1 MPAASRSARAPDAP
15 DPSED
20 DYRFLRERA
29 SLLRSAGT
37 GPLTTAQANRLAK
50 HLGVDRATIYR
61 WMARFR
67 PARTLSSLRSRHGQS
82 LEPPKRLSRA
92 QEVIVFDAIHAFAR
106 QKGERRMVDLM
117 AEIEHRCR
125 LQKVPMPHRRSVDRR
140 VKRFPDLELVRRGD
154 PLPASPM
161 TAPGT
166 LHVRRPLDVVQ
177 IDHTRIDLVI
187 VDELYRH
194 PIGRPY
200 LTVAMDVASRA
211 VLAFVIGFEQPNAA
225 TVALCLARV
234 AQRKQAWLDSLGV
247 KVPWPME
254 GLPRSLHLDNGAEFH
269 SKALERGCA
278 EFGVELI
285 YRPRGR
291 PHFGGHIERFL
302 GTLMNRMRSLP
313 GATGPSVKGRKA
325 RQPVARAVFTL
336 REIEQWLALEIAG
349 VYHGT
354 EHRGLRGGAPAD
366 AWAAKPPKPLP
377 VERQRNIRIAFL
389 PGESRLVRRDGLHFQ
404 CIRYWHPV
412 FSAWAPKRMSLFVH
426 YDPRDLSRLYA
437 RTKKDEVLEIGYAD
451 VRHPPIS
458 YWEQRAAGRAIRAA
472 GRGPLTEQA
481 LFAAIEQKRALLARA
496 MQATR
501 QARRSLPGQAASTS
515 RSKRPAPSGGAA
527 SGTLPEMLDIDV
539 SKLTPYSGE
548 IWTSGPKGSRSE
560 KRRLVS

>member
-1 MPAASRSARAPDAP
+1 MPAAPRSKSVSDVS
-15 DPSED
+15 DLSEAE
-20 DYRFLRERA
+20 YRVLRKRV

-37 GPLTTAQANRLAK
+37 GPITTAQANRLAK
-50 HLGVDRATIYR
+50 ALGVDRATIYR

-117 AEIEHRCR
+117 ADIEHRCR
-125 LQKVPMPHRRSVDRR
+125 QQKVPIPHRRSVDRR
-140 VKRFPDLELVRRGD
+140 VKRDPDLELVRRGD
-154 PLPASPM
+154 PQPPSPK

-166 LHVRRPLDVVQ
+166 FHVRHPLDVVQ
-177 IDHTRIDLVI
+177 IDHTKIDLVI

-211 VLAFVIGFEQPNAA
+211 VLAIVIGAEQPNAA
-225 TVALCLARV
+225 TVALCLARA
-234 AQRKQAWLDSLGV
+234 AQPKQPWLDSLGV
-247 KVPWPME
+247 KVPWPMA

-325 RQPVARAVFTL
+325 RQSEARAVFTL
-336 REIEQWLALEIAG
+336 REIEQWLALEIGG
-349 VYHGT
+349 VYHAT
-354 EHRGLRGGAPAD
+354 EHRGLRGGTPAG
-366 AWAAKPPKPLP
+366 AWAARPPKLLP
-377 VERQRNIRIAFL
+377 VERQRNLRIAFL
-389 PGESRLVRRDGLHFQ
+389 PGEPRLVRRDGLHFQ

-437 RTKKDEVLEIGYAD
+437 RTKTGEVMEIGYAD
-451 VRHPPIS
+451 IRHPPIS

-501 QARRSLPGQAASTS
+501 QARRSALPRQAALSASTS
-515 RSKRPAPSGGAA
+515 RSKRPAPSGAA
-527 SGTLPEMLDIDV
+527 PGTLPVMLDIDV

-548 IWTSGPKGSRSE
+548 IWPSGSKGSQS
-560 KRRLVS
+560 

>member
-20 DYRFLRERA
+20 DYRVLRERA

-106 QKGERRMVDLM
+106 QNGERRMVDLM

-140 VKRFPDLELVRRGD
+140 VKRFPDLGLVRRGD
-154 PLPASPM
+154 PLPASPK

-177 IDHTRIDLVI
+177 INHTRIDLVI

-194 PIGRPY
+194 PIGQPY

-225 TVALCLARV
+225 TVALCLARA
-234 AQRKQAWLDSLGV
+234 AQPKQAWLDSLGV

-313 GATGPSVKGRKA
+313 VGNRPPSTVLDGAATQAAKRL
-325 RQPVARAVFTL
+325 RAVSSAASAQGSSSSMRLIGWSAMRSSTWRRYASGSMPL
-336 REIEQWLALEIAG
+336 SLA
-349 VYHGT
+349 V
-354 EHRGLRGGAPAD
+354 
-366 AWAAKPPKPLP
+366 
-377 VERQRNIRIAFL
+377 
-389 PGESRLVRRDGLHFQ
+389 
-404 CIRYWHPV
+404 
-412 FSAWAPKRMSLFVH
+412 
-426 YDPRDLSRLYA
+426 
-437 RTKKDEVLEIGYAD
+437 
-451 VRHPPIS
+451 PIS
-458 YWEQRAAGRAIRAA
+458 E
-472 GRGPLTEQA
+472 
-481 LFAAIEQKRALLARA
+481 
-496 MQATR
+496 
-501 QARRSLPGQAASTS
+501 
-515 RSKRPAPSGGAA
+515 
-527 SGTLPEMLDIDV
+527 
-539 SKLTPYSGE
+539 
-548 IWTSGPKGSRSE
+548 
-560 KRRLVS
+560 